1 MKKIMSMIIVLAMS
15 VSMGVTAFADI
26 QPRTPTC
33 PDCGKPTIKY
43 TIVDPGLAPSDCD
56 ICGQKKVN
64 GTCYYY
70 KYVCTDPECEY
81 EEYTGP
87 EFICDDCR

>member
-33 PDCGKPTIKY
+33 INCGSGNTYDVSEVDEYPESPQKCVRCGVKTDQGILKVWGYACRDCGEPMTR
-43 TIVDPGLAPSDCD
+43 S
-56 ICGQKKVN
+56 
-64 GTCYYY
+64 
-70 KYVCTDPECEY
+70 
-81 EEYTGP
+81 
-87 EFICDDCR
+87 EFICFDCQ